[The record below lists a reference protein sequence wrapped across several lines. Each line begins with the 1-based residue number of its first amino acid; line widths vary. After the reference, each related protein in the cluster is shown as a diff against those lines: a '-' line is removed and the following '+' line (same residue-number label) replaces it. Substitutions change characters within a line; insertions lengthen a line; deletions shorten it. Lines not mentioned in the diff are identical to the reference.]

1 MINTGTNTT
10 FSLEYIISIIIIII
24 VCTILYKKSPN
35 INIGIVLITALLV
48 GYVSLFVF
56 NKLFPSINKFGFNI
70 YQYITLEVMNN
81 FNSTGYMHV
90 WPPILAVLIIF
101 IALLYNRQLG

>member
-1 MINTGTNTT
+1 MNTGTNTT
-10 FSLEYIISIIIIII
+10 FSLEYVISIMIILI
-24 VCTILYKKSPN
+24 VCTLLYKKTPN
-35 INIGIVLITALLV
+35 INIAIILVTGILV
-48 GYVSLFVF
+48 GYVSLYLL
-56 NKLFPSINKFGFNI
+56 NKLLPKINIFSFNV

-81 FNSTGYMHV
+81 FNSTGYMHI

>member
-1 MINTGTNTT
+1 MNTGTNTT
-10 FSLEYIISIIIIII
+10 FSLEYVISIIVVLI
-24 VCTILYKKSPN
+24 VCTILYKRSPN
-35 INIGIVLITALLV
+35 INIAIVLITGILV
-48 GYVSLFVF
+48 GYITLFLF
-56 NKLFPSINKFGFNI
+56 NKFMPHVNKFGFNA
-70 YQYITLEVMNN
+70 YQYMTLEVMNN

>member
-1 MINTGTNTT
+1 MNTGQNTT
-10 FSLEYIISIIIIII
+10 FSLEYVLSIIIVII
-24 VCTILYKKSPN
+24 VCTILYKRTPN
-35 INIGIVLITALLV
+35 INIAIILITGILV
-48 GYVSLFVF
+48 GYISLFTLNLLIPSL
-56 NKLFPSINKFGFNI
+56 NKTGFNI